1 MTDTHTQPAQ
11 GQKQGQARDRKSAGA
26 PAADPVEAVPQWWRL
41 GALGL
46 QHVLA
51 FYAGAVVMPLL
62 VAQGMG
68 LSAAD
73 TAALINTALVACG
86 AATLLQTVGL
96 PGIGIRLP
104 VVQGMSTAAVPSL
117 VSVGVAAG
125 GGKAGL
131 PTVFGAVIAAG
142 VVLFLVAPVFE
153 QAHPLLPSAG
163 HRHHR
168 DHRRCDP
175 DGRRGAAGRRR

>member
-1 MTDTHTQPAQ
+1 MTDIRTQPEP
-11 GQKQGQARDRKSAGA
+11 ARLVPGPGGLGSGGA
-26 PAADPVEAVPQWWRL
+26 VADPVEAVPGWWRL

-68 LSAAD
+68 LSPAD

-86 AATLLQTVGL
+86 AATLLQSVGL

-117 VSVGVAAG
+117 VSVGVAA
-125 GGKAGL
+125 
-131 PTVFGAVIAAG
+131 AAG
-142 VVLFLVAPVFE
+142 
-153 QAHPLLPSAG
+153 G
-163 HRHHR
+163 
-168 DHRRCDP
+168 P
-175 DGRRGAAGRRR
+175 DCPRSSER